1 MSYEIPE
8 GAREAVEGL
17 IDSIA
22 ALIVNYTE
30 TSDKSEQFKASVVM
44 CALTNALVVEAEF
57 HGVPAEVL
65 MESIIATLTHRATF
79 TDDDDDDDEVI
90 H

>member
-17 IDSIA
+17 IDSIE

-30 TSDKSEQFKASVVM
+30 TSDKSEQFKASSVL
-44 CALTNALVVEAEF
+44 CALTNVLVAEVEF
-57 HGVPAEVL
+57 HGVPAEAL

-79 TDDDDDDDEVI
+79 TDDDDHVV

>member
-8 GAREAVEGL
+8 GAHEAVEAL
-17 IDSIA
+17 IDSIT

-30 TSDKSEQFKASVVM
+30 TSDKSEQFKASAVM
-44 CALTNALVVEAEF
+44 CALTNVLVAEVEF
-57 HGVPAEVL
+57 HGVPAEAL
-65 MESIIATLTHRATF
+65 MESIVATLTYRTTF
-79 TDDDDDDDEVI
+79 TDNHAV

>member
-1 MSYEIPE
+1 MSYEMPE
-8 GAREAVEGL
+8 GAREEVSGL
-17 IDSIA
+17 IESIA
-22 ALIVNYTE
+22 ALIKEYTE
-30 TSDKSEQFKASVVM
+30 TSDKSEQFKASAVM
-44 CALTNALVVEAEF
+44 CALTNVLVAEAEF

-79 TDDDDDDDEVI
+79 TDDHAV